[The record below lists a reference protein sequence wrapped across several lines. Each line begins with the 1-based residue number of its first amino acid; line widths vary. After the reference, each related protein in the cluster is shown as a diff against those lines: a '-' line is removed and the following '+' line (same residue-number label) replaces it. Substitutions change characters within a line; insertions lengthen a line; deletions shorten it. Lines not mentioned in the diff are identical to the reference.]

1 MTDNKILILYGDLRQ
16 QALYNYLKKRKFN
29 VEISSN
35 LGTLSSILDN
45 ACNFNIIACP
55 IPFTKNN
62 ETIFDVSK
70 STEAMSISKFLD
82 FIKPGQLIFGGNI
95 PSYVQIQYKEKNAV
109 VTDLLK
115 DDNFLYMN
123 SYLTA
128 EALIGKIILT
138 IPASL
143 CDMKVLIT
151 GYGMCGKAIAK
162 LISPF
167 GCNIFIYN
175 RSNKSILCQFTRY
188 SYSSSLKS
196 IDYSSFDLIINTIPN
211 NIFNEELI
219 KEIRPDCYFFDIAS
233 SPFGISKNTSVNF
246 HYEILPSLPGKYSYI
261 SAGELIG
268 KCIINKL

>member
-95 PSYVQIQYKEKNAV
+95 PSYVQIQCKEKNAV

-188 SYSSSLKS
+188 
-196 IDYSSFDLIINTIPN
+196 
-211 NIFNEELI
+211 
-219 KEIRPDCYFFDIAS
+219 FFDIAS